1 MVPHIVGTAIAPG
14 AAMGVE
20 DDGRYGRYGAGLELH
35 KANRIKWESMRC
47 SSTRVT
53 RGLIFKL
60 GSTLITLCG
69 TIGSHN
75 AWFIE
80 TERERDTETLA
91 AFCRF

>member
-1 MVPHIVGTAIAPG
+1 LNAWSTRTGRILVVVMLSESWSGTWTVIA
-14 AAMGVE
+14 
-20 DDGRYGRYGAGLELH
+20 
-35 KANRIKWESMRC
+35 
-47 SSTRVT
+47 TRVT